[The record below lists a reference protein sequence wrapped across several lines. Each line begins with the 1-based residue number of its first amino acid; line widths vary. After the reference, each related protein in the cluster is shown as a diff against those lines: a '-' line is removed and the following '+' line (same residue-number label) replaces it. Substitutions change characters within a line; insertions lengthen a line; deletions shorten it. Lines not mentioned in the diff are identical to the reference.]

1 MATKEATG
9 KYFLLHFIVLL
20 LGFTA
25 ILGKAIKL
33 PAPELVWFR
42 MLIAVLALLVFM
54 LFKRNSLRLPLKNI
68 GWLFIIGVVIAMHWI
83 CFFQAIKVSNV
94 SVTLGCLAVGTLF
107 TSLLEPL
114 YLKKNIS
121 WLEVVIGLFII
132 VGMYII
138 FHFETRYELG
148 ILYAL
153 IATFLSSLFSVL
165 NKKISNDFH
174 PQVTTFYEMLSGL
187 LIISFYLF
195 FNNGTQFFTVI
206 PDAYD
211 LLYLIILGVICTAF
225 AFSAIIR
232 IMQKL
237 SAYQVVLA
245 INLEPVYGIIAA
257 WLIFGNSEQMTPP
270 FYIGASIIILS
281 VAVYTFLSR
290 RKANTQRAI
299 KN

>member
-1 MATKEATG
+1 
-9 KYFLLHFIVLL
+9 
-20 LGFTA
+20 
-25 ILGKAIKL
+25 
-33 PAPELVWFR
+33 
-42 MLIAVLALLVFM
+42 
-54 LFKRNSLRLPLKNI
+54 
-68 GWLFIIGVVIAMHWI
+68 
-83 CFFQAIKVSNV
+83 
-94 SVTLGCLAVGTLF
+94 
-107 TSLLEPL
+107 
-114 YLKKNIS
+114 
-121 WLEVVIGLFII
+121 
-132 VGMYII
+132 MYII

-174 PQVTTFYEMLSGL
+174 PQVTTFYEMLSGF
-187 LIISFYLF
+187 LIISVYLF

-211 LLYLIILGVICTAF
+211 FLYLLILGVICTAF

-257 WLIFGNSEQMTPP
+257 WFIFGNSEQMTTP

-281 VAVYTFLSR
+281 VAIYTILSR
-290 RKANTQRAI
+290 RKSAL
-299 KN
+299 KNNIQSQN